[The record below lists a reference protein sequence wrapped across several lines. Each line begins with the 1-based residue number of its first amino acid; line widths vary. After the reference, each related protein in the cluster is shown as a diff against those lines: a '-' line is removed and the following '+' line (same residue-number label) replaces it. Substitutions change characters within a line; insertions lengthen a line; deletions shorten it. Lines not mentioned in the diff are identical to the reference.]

1 MISPIDH
8 LAGKHHPYHIASGPA
23 FVSRLTRSPRGNR
36 CVKFIPPFEEIKGFV
51 RFAAAKGE
59 LTVSASYAQFTVLIR
74 TLLQD
79 IEVDEKWYLEQY
91 PDVAEAIRK
100 KIVNSAKEH
109 FLNDGYF
116 EGRVPFLIKVDEA
129 WYLEQNPGI
138 ADSISRGDLQSA
150 QQHFN
155 ENGYREGRKPAP
167 R

>member
-1 MISPIDH
+1 MNF
-8 LAGKHHPYHIASGPA
+8 L
-23 FVSRLTRSPRGNR
+23 
-36 CVKFIPPFEEIKGFV
+36 PPFEEIKGFV
-51 RFAAAKGE
+51 TFSTVKGE
-59 LTVSASYAQFTVLIR
+59 LTVGASYTQFTVLIR
-74 TLLQD
+74 TLLQG
-79 IEVDEKWYLEQY
+79 IEVDEEWYLRQY

-116 EGRVPFLIKVDEA
+116 EGRIPFLIKIDEP

-138 ADSISRGDLQSA
+138 ADYITRGKLENA

-155 ENGYREGRKPAP
+155 DNGYREGRKPFP